1 LTAAFLLWSEQYF
14 SSSRM
19 ELQTAAQGHVSIVRV
34 NGTLDTKAS
43 SEFERRVLELFNG
56 GARFFVFNFAG
67 VTLLTSAGI
76 RVLMMLAKRLGGID
90 KIVVCSPNDQV
101 SVVFRISGLTGHLK
115 TTETEPEAIT
125 HLSPAN
131 APKPASGAEQS
142 KLARLA
148 ILLLSHDSEPAR
160 APETPPPAGEVS
172 KLTAHLTD
180 LLTTSQPSGVSDTG
194 GATPRH

>member
-1 LTAAFLLWSEQYF
+1 
-14 SSSRM
+14 M
-19 ELQTAAQGHVSIVRV
+19 ELQTDTQGHVSIVRV
-34 NGTLDTKAS
+34 NGTLDTRAS
-43 SEFERRVLELFNG
+43 SEFERRVLELFNA
-56 GARFFVFNFAG
+56 GARYFVFNFGG

-115 TTETEPEAIT
+115 TTETEPEAIA

-131 APKPASGAEQS
+131 APKPAKGAEQS

-148 ILLLSHDSEPAR
+148 ILLLSHGGETSAAPLSESPA
-160 APETPPPAGEVS
+160 TAGEVS
-172 KLTAHLTD
+172 KLAAHLAEVLIIRQSSPT
-180 LLTTSQPSGVSDTG
+180 GVSSETG

>member
-1 LTAAFLLWSEQYF
+1 
-14 SSSRM
+14 M
-19 ELQTAAQGHVSIVRV
+19 ELQTTTQGHVSVVRV
-34 NGTLDTKAS
+34 NGTLDTRAS
-43 SEFERRVLELFNG
+43 GEFERRVLELFNG
-56 GARFFVFNFAG
+56 GARYFVFNFAG

-90 KIVVCSPNDQV
+90 KIVVCSPNEQV

-115 TTETEPEAIT
+115 TTETEPEAIA

-131 APKPASGAEQS
+131 APKPATGTEQS

-148 ILLLSHDSEPAR
+148 IKLLSHDDEAAPSPEAPA
-160 APETPPPAGEVS
+160 PAGEVS

-180 LLTTSQPSGVSDTG
+180 LLTRQPSVVSSGTG
-194 GATPRH
+194 GAAPRH